1 MVAVVE
7 VVAQVE
13 AQVKHTVF
21 IAIGSNLLDRKKNI
35 EEAISNLKKEG
46 IEIVAISS
54 IIETEPYGFT
64 DQPKFLNCVVKAKTT
79 KTPRELLKTL
89 LSIELKLGRIREK
102 RWGPRTIDL
111 DILFYDDLII
121 DEEDLKIPHY
131 DIQNRLFVL
140 KPLSEIA
147 GDFIHPVFKV
157 SINELLNNLIRRED
171 HEDSNLE
178 R

>member
-1 MVAVVE
+1 MVR
-7 VVAQVE
+7 VE
-13 AQVKHTVF
+13 AQGKHTVF
-21 IAIGSNLLDRKKNI
+21 IAIGSNLLDREKNI
-35 EEAISNLKKEG
+35 KDAISNLKKEG
-46 IEIVAISS
+46 IEVEAISS
-54 IIETEPYGFT
+54 IIETEPYGFI

-89 LSIELKLGRIREK
+89 LSIELKLGRIRKE

-157 SINELLNNLIRRED
+157 SINELLNNLIKKES

>member
-1 MVAVVE
+1 M
-7 VVAQVE
+7 E

-21 IAIGSNLLDRKKNI
+21 IAIGSNLFDRKKNI

-157 SINELLNNLIRRED
+157 SINELLNNLIRKED

>member
-1 MVAVVE
+1 
-7 VVAQVE
+7 VE
-13 AQVKHTVF
+13 AQGKHTVF
-21 IAIGSNLLDRKKNI
+21 IAIGSNLLDREKNI
-35 EEAISNLKKEG
+35 KDAISNLKKEG
-46 IEIVAISS
+46 IEVEAISS
-54 IIETEPYGFT
+54 IIETEPYGFI

-89 LSIELKLGRIREK
+89 LSIELKLGRIRKE

-157 SINELLNNLIRRED
+157 SINELLNNLIKKES

>member
-1 MVAVVE
+1 M
-7 VVAQVE
+7 E
-13 AQVKHTVF
+13 AQDKHIVF
-21 IAIGSNLLDRKKNI
+21 IAIGSNLLDREKNI

-46 IEIVAISS
+46 IDIVAISS

-79 KTPRELLKTL
+79 KTPKELLKTL
-89 LSIELKLGRIREK
+89 LLIEAKLGRVRKEK
-102 RWGPRTIDL
+102 WGPRTIDL
-111 DILFYDDLII
+111 DILFYDDIII

-147 GDFIHPVFKV
+147 GDFIHPAFKV
-157 SINELLNNLIRRED
+157 SINELLNNLIKKENY
-171 HEDSNLE
+171 EDSNLE